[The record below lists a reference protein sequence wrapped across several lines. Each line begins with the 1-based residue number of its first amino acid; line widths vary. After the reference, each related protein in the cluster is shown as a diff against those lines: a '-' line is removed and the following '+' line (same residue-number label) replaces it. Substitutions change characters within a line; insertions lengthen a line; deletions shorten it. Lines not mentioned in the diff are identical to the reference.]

1 MNHRHILSGVP
12 ALILAILLNGCIQP
26 THPIV
31 EEDTLTSTTTQAVVT
46 EAAPVFIYQSM
57 KYAYQTDVSGALD
70 AIVTGLDP
78 TYLITINRDNL
89 LDADYV
95 PSERT
100 DLTCPTYNGKNVSLE
115 SRAATAL
122 YAMLAEMKADG
133 VTDIAVTSGYRTYEY
148 QQQLHTQYLNKEKSK
163 ITPDAYAYFGEE
175 YIQTH
180 YLDKG
185 LSRLSEED
193 ALKVVMSYS
202 ALPGASEHQSGLCVD
217 FVTSSA
223 MLTQSFENTDAFD
236 WLSQNAYRFG
246 YILRY
251 PEDKTEITGF
261 SYEPWHFRFVGRE
274 AATEL
279 YFRNLVLEEL
289 SGIF

>member
-1 MNHRHILSGVP
+1 MNRKHALSGAL

-26 THPIV
+26 THPIA
-31 EEDTLTSTTTQAVVT
+31 EEDPLTSTATQSIVT
-46 EAAPVFIYQSM
+46 DATPVFVYQSM
-57 KYAYQTDVSGALD
+57 NYTYQTDVSEALD
-70 AIVTGLDP
+70 AIVTEMNP
-78 TYLITINRDNL
+78 AYLMLVNRDHP
-89 LDADYV
+89 LDTDYV
-95 PSERT
+95 PQKLTE
-100 DLTCPTYNGKNVSLE
+100 LTCPTYNGKTVSLD

-122 YAMLAEMKADG
+122 YAMLAEMKLDG
-133 VTDIAVTSGYRTYEY
+133 VTDISVTSGYRSYEY
-148 QQQLHTQYLNKEKSK
+148 QQQLQKQYINKEKSR

-175 YIQTH
+175 YIQVH

-202 ALPGASEHQSGLCVD
+202 ALPGASEHQTGLCLD

-246 YILRY
+246 FILRY

-279 YFRNLVLEEL
+279 YFRNLTLEEL
-289 SGIF
+289 SGLL